1 MPSKRAEDHVATSHP
16 VSRRASSAHLGRRP
30 ELDGLRGIAVL
41 LVVGLHV
48 GIVAGGW
55 IGVDVFFALSGFLIT
70 ALLCEEW
77 ERGGRIGIRRFY
89 LRRVRRLLP
98 ALLILVVGFTLLML
112 VAHPFNGLW
121 PLGRFIA
128 TTLLAV
134 NNWVTAL
141 VPRHGQVLG
150 ALVPTWTLAE
160 EIQFYALWPLALW
173 LLLRRQAGSRRV
185 LGTLLL
191 AMLGLLGAAA
201 LMRHIDPFY
210 NAYTSP
216 FDRGA
221 ELLLGGAAA
230 IVWRERIV
238 PAKLRSPLVGWAA
251 AGGLAFVVV
260 DAAAPQRWVYLL
272 SAVLAAVLI
281 VNLLSS
287 DPRSGRSRVSVA
299 GRSAGDVLH
308 RLLGS
313 RPLRYTGKISYGVY
327 LYHLPI
333 YYTLWT
339 YVPGRSRYFYA
350 PIVLAAS
357 ISAATASW
365 RLIET
370 PILRRAW
377 REVRL
382 QPTRVQQL
390 LRRVPGALARARAVR
405 LPPAPASDCISRPR
419 RVPVARGVG
428 CGVDMGHADSMTG
441 RCRYGTGREAASPR
455 CPELFR
461 IGCETLAGGGG
472 NASPGTPRE

>member
-1 MPSKRAEDHVATSHP
+1 MLGAVLSKRAEADVATSHAE
-16 VSRRASSAHLGRRP
+16 SRRTSSAHLGRRP

-48 GIVAGGW
+48 GILAGGW

-77 ERGGRIGIRRFY
+77 ERGGRIGVRRFY

-98 ALLILVVGFTLLML
+98 ALLILIVGFTLLML
-112 VAHPFNGLW
+112 AVHPFNGLW
-121 PLGRFIA
+121 PLGRLVA
-128 TTLLAV
+128 ATLLAV

-160 EIQFYALWPLALW
+160 EVQFYAFWPVALW

-185 LGTLLL
+185 LGTLSL

-201 LMRHIDPFY
+201 LMRHVDPTY

-230 IVWRERIV
+230 IVWRERMV

-251 AGGLAFVVV
+251 AAGLAFVVV
-260 DAAAPQRWVYLL
+260 DAAAPRCWMYLL

-281 VNLLSS
+281 VSLLSGGQQ
-287 DPRSGRSRVSVA
+287 SGWAGVSVTKMNK
-299 GRSAGDVLH
+299 GDAVH
-308 RLLGS
+308 RLLTL
-313 RPLRYTGKISYGVY
+313 RPLRYTGKISYGIY

-333 YYTLWT
+333 YYMLWT
-339 YVPGRSRYFYA
+339 CVPGRSRYFYA
-350 PIVLAAS
+350 PIVLGTS
-357 ISAATASW
+357 VSAATASW
-365 RLIET
+365 RLIEA
-370 PILRRAW
+370 PILRGAW
-377 REVRL
+377 SEARL
-382 QPTRVQQL
+382 QPM
-390 LRRVPGALARARAVR
+390 LRRALGWRAQARSARQR
-405 LPPAPASDCISRPR
+405 PARGTDRISRPGR
-419 RVPVARGVG
+419 APAVKRGV
-428 CGVDMGHADSMTG
+428 
-441 RCRYGTGREAASPR
+441 AAVWTWAMR
-455 CPELFR
+455 TR
-461 IGCETLAGGGG
+461 
-472 NASPGTPRE
+472 